1 VPLTTTHHPSSVS
14 ESARLR
20 RYAAAFVSDAFGEE
34 RFGMFANTRSVG
46 DIGQKR
52 LGVTAEPEVML
63 RELDAGEYAFLVLVS
78 DGVSAEINDQEI
90 CDVVKECKTPEEASK
105 ELVAFVDEVGES
117 GDNAT
122 AIVVRLGGWEK
133 RKEGGE
139 GSRGT
144 AAMREWRRMDA
155 VERGSRRRM

>member
-1 VPLTTTHHPSSVS
+1 VS

-34 RFGMFANTRSVG
+34 RFGIFANTRSVG
-46 DIGQKR
+46 DVGQKR
-52 LGVTAEPEVML
+52 LGVTAEPELTM
-63 RELDAGEYAFLVLVS
+63 RELGEGEYSFLVLVS
-78 DGVSAEINDQEI
+78 DGVSAVIGDQEI
-90 CDVVKECKTPEEASK
+90 CDLVKECKTPDEASK

-122 AIVVRLGGWEK
+122 ALVVRLGGWEK
-133 RKEGGE
+133 RGDGGE

-144 AAMREWRRMDA
+144 AVMREWRRMDA
-155 VERGSRRRM
+155 LERGNRRRM